1 MKHPHADQFGTLD
14 GPFFETDLV
23 KAAPA
28 LRHSGRVFIGK
39 GWQHNQRPD
48 GGVSGGS
55 WMQSFPSAGAVSPVV
70 EWDYAEDMGRLV
82 VVSDF
87 GLAISGASRT
97 FGGADAQAVNGF
109 AINDV
114 AGTRKAWGA
123 YFDAVRTVAG
133 AGNVQGVEVNVS
145 NLPGVSPRGG
155 ATPYN
160 AFTNGMSVGLGI
172 AAGSGVTSFG
182 NSYAVDAMAEFR
194 HNGAAAWTGINFRSN
209 ALMREGMADDR
220 TEPGNT
226 GYARAISLANEQGFS
241 WYSRDPVGAPGSGTQ
256 AEVARLF
263 SSITNPAVRQTLQF
277 TDAGLYFNS
286 RAAGGGDPDADP
298 MFVMDYSAGA
308 DSYMASF
315 PSGPALAPGF
325 AARGDAADI
334 DLMLVPK
341 GAGLLR
347 LNTTIGAASVPS
359 AFSAV
364 NFLRIKGA
372 GGSIYY
378 IPLATGAW

>member
-1 MKHPHADQFGTLD
+1 MKHPHAHQIGALA

-28 LRHSGRVFIGK
+28 QRHAGRTFIGE
-39 GWQHNQRPD
+39 GWEHNQRTD
-48 GGVSGGS
+48 GSVEGGS
-55 WMQSFPSAGAVSPVV
+55 WLQSFPTAGSVNPAV
-70 EWDYAEDMGRLV
+70 EWDYAEDMARLA
-82 VVSDF
+82 VVSNF
-87 GLAISGASRT
+87 GLAITGASRT
-97 FGGADAQAVNGF
+97 FGGTDAQGVNGF
-109 AINDV
+109 TLNDKV
-114 AGTRKAWGA
+114 GTLKAWGG
-123 YFDAVRTVAG
+123 YFDAVRTIVG
-133 AGNVQGVEVNVS
+133 AGNVQGIEVNVS

-155 ATPYN
+155 ANPYN
-160 AFTNGMSVGLGI
+160 AFTNGMSVGVGI

-182 NSYAVDAMAEFR
+182 NSYAVDAFLELR
-194 HNGAAAWTGINFRSN
+194 HNAAAAWTGINFRSN

-226 GYARAISLANEQGFS
+226 GYARALSMANEQGLS

-263 SSITNPAVRQTLQF
+263 SSITNPAVRQSLQF
-277 TDAGLYFNS
+277 TDTGLYFNS
-286 RAAGGGDPDADP
+286 RAAGGLDVDADP
-298 MFVMDYSAGA
+298 MFAMDYSAGA
-308 DSYMASF
+308 DSYIASF
-315 PSGPALAPGF
+315 PSGPALSPGF

-334 DLMLVPK
+334 DLMLSPK

-347 LNTTIGAASVPS
+347 VATTIGAASVPAS
-359 AFSAV
+359 FSAV

-378 IPLATGAW
+378 IPLANGAW

>member
-39 GWQHNQRPD
+39 GWQHNQRTD
-48 GGVSGGS
+48 GSVAGGS
-55 WMQSFPSAGAVSPVV
+55 WMQSFPAAGLVSPVV

-97 FGGADAQAVNGF
+97 FGGTDAQAVNGF
-109 AINDV
+109 AINDKV
-114 AGTRKAWGA
+114 GTLKAWGG

-133 AGNVQGVEVNVS
+133 AGNVQGIEVNVS

-160 AFTNGMSVGLGI
+160 AFTNGMSVGLGV

-182 NSYAVDAMAEFR
+182 NSYAVDALLEFR
-194 HNGAAAWTGINFRSN
+194 RNAAAAHTGINFRSN
-209 ALMREGMADDR
+209 AIMREGMADDR

-226 GYARAISLANEQGFS
+226 GYARAISLANEQGVS
-241 WYSRDPVGAPGSGTQ
+241 WYSRNPVGAPGSGTQ
-256 AEVARLF
+256 AEVLRIT
-263 SSITNPAVRQTLQF
+263 SSIESPTVLQTLNF
-277 TDAGLYFNS
+277 SDAGMYFNS
-286 RAAGGGDPDADP
+286 RAPGGLDLDADP
-298 MFVMDYSAGA
+298 MFCVDYVAGA
-308 DSYMASF
+308 DNYLGIF
-315 PSGPALAPGF
+315 PSGPAAAPGI

-334 DLMLVPK
+334 DILVSPK

-347 LNTTIGAASVPS
+347 LNTPIGAASVPAS
-359 AFSAV
+359 FSAV